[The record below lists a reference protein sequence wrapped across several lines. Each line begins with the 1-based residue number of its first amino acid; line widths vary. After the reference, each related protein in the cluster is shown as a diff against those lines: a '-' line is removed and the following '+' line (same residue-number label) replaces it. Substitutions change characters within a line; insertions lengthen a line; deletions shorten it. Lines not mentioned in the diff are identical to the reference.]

1 MLWKEKEA
9 CVPEVGR
16 ALDRT
21 MYASTERSKDSSED
35 SLTER
40 DTTIDP
46 PRGFGCSCSCQCC
59 TATSCLTTLR
69 ERRAT
74 GCR

>member
-16 ALDRT
+16 ALDQT

-35 SLTER
+35 GLTER

-59 TATSCLTTLR
+59 TATTSYLLLMSKSNV
-69 ERRAT
+69 
-74 GCR
+74 